1 MKKKVIIGIACVV
14 LASLCYSITPILSN
28 AALNGGLPAAF
39 VAGTFGSGAVEIM
52 GASAVRALSNESVV
66 GISMCIA
73 CVLSLVN
80 CIAAKKNP
88 AVPVKTALQLCFFGG
103 GAFAVTCLLISFAY
117 LFIPAGMTIV
127 LHFTYPVFVVLA
139 GILFFRERITAV
151 KLASLLAAIGG
162 IALMSS
168 ASFRGEIRVI
178 GIVLA
183 LLSGMTYAGYFI
195 AGRRAVYSTLDTSVS
210 NIYITGSAGVICLV
224 IGLCTGR
231 LQAPHD
237 WFMWLILFLEALLG
251 YVIGLRLLLNGIRLI
266 GSAPASALNTLE
278 PAFASLTSMI
288 VFGETLGLTK
298 ALGIVLVLAAA
309 LISILTIG
317 RQSSDDTETV

>member
-1 MKKKVIIGIACVV
+1 MKKNVIIGVACVV

-39 VAGTFGSGAVEIM
+39 VARVFGSDAVELM
-52 GASAVRALSNESVV
+52 AAAPGRALSNESVV

-73 CVLSLVN
+73 CILSLLN
-80 CIAAKKNP
+80 CFAAKKTP
-88 AVPVKTALQLCFFGG
+88 IVHGKTVLQLCAFGG

-117 LFIPAGMTIV
+117 NFIPAGMTIV

-139 GILFFRERITAV
+139 GMLLFRERITAV
-151 KLASLLAAIGG
+151 KLVSLLAAIGG

-168 ASFRGEIRVI
+168 ASFRGEIRII

-195 AGRRAVYSTLDTSVS
+195 AGRRAAYSTLDTSVS

-231 LQAPHD
+231 LQAPQD

-278 PAFASLTSMI
+278 PAFASLTSMV
-288 VFGETLGLTK
+288 VFGEAIGLTK

-309 LISILTIG
+309 LASIVTIG
-317 RQSSDDTETV
+317 KQGLEEDA